1 MRGLPDSVIAT
12 SGMKVSRKMR
22 KGSRRSESTEIF
34 TPEFKKAMSVWFKNL
49 EAQLKE
55 KK

>member
-12 SGMKVSRKMR
+12 SGMKVSRRVR
-22 KGSRRSESTEIF
+22 KSSRRAESVEIF
-34 TPEFKKAMSVWFKNL
+34 TPEFKKAMNDWFKNL